1 MSMFMGLVDGDGYIE
16 IGTQKQYQKVTKIL
30 TRSTIRARLVI
41 RLHNKDKE
49 LLEFISNVLKAG
61 SISKLDTINQTR
73 LIFSKK
79 DLVNIIIPLIKLYKL
94 QFLTYNRI
102 QQYNILNYIIDY
114 NIMHWDLVNY
124 PYVIKDVNL
133 ILCKDIVNLDFFAD
147 WLIGFTI
154 AEGSF
159 GIKKDGSAF
168 FQIKQKGLE
177 NYEIIKAIC
186 LIITDRDMRPVKP
199 DTSDCYQLSL
209 SSKLDVNNVLRF
221 FSSSNH
227 YPLIGFKSIQYN
239 LWITRLKESN
249 RYKNIAFFSSK
260 WYK

>member
-1 MSMFMGLVDGDGYIE
+1 MGLVDGDGYIE

-114 NIMHWDLVNY
+114 NIMH
-124 PYVIKDVNL
+124 
-133 ILCKDIVNLDFFAD
+133 
-147 WLIGFTI
+147 
-154 AEGSF
+154 
-159 GIKKDGSAF
+159 
-168 FQIKQKGLE
+168 
-177 NYEIIKAIC
+177 
-186 LIITDRDMRPVKP
+186 
-199 DTSDCYQLSL
+199 
-209 SSKLDVNNVLRF
+209 
-221 FSSSNH
+221 
-227 YPLIGFKSIQYN
+227 
-239 LWITRLKESN
+239 
-249 RYKNIAFFSSK
+249 
-260 WYK
+260 